1 MPTGRNDASD
11 TKSPPIIQPYDP
23 HTKRGPP
30 QRLEDTNDA
39 KINNAALEEFAS
51 LQLSFKFTGY
61 VMHKGKLTLMSAV
74 ESPKS
79 KKK

>member
-1 MPTGRNDASD
+1 MPTGRNDSRD

-39 KINNAALEEFAS
+39 GDALNDTGEDNQRCKDEE
-51 LQLSFKFTGY
+51 
-61 VMHKGKLTLMSAV
+61 
-74 ESPKS
+74 
-79 KKK
+79 